1 MSYIKYSLY
10 KKIEIIN
17 TVYVK
22 FKTKNKMN
30 YISLFRNLKPCEIDE
45 FKEYIKKLE
54 DYEST
59 IYIHDI
65 PFQKYKIEY
74 DVDNKYTFVSIK
86 TNDENHYFNLLLNDN
101 YLMLRNN
108 LNLQTLGYYKE
119 DVFKKRVQ
127 KIVKDLN
134 DLFPSLFYI
143 N

>member
-1 MSYIKYSLY
+1 
-10 KKIEIIN
+10 
-17 TVYVK
+17 
-22 FKTKNKMN
+22 MN
-30 YISLFRNLKPCEIDE
+30 YISLLRNLKPSEINE
-45 FKEYIKKLE
+45 FKKYIENLE
-54 DYEST
+54 DYES
-59 IYIHDI
+59 IILIHDI

-74 DVDNKYTFVSIK
+74 NVDNKYTFLSVK

-108 LNLQTLGYYKE
+108 LNIQTLDYYKE
-119 DVFKKRVQ
+119 DVFKRRVQ

>member
-1 MSYIKYSLY
+1 
-10 KKIEIIN
+10 
-17 TVYVK
+17 
-22 FKTKNKMN
+22 MN

-127 KIVKDLN
+127 KIVEDLN
-134 DLFPSLFYI
+134 DLFPSLFFM